1 MQLLSP
7 GPLPP
12 EPVWINNNQ
21 SLEDYCQRW
30 SSLDAIALDTEFI
43 RTDTFYPRP
52 GLIQVSTGPDVFL
65 IDPLAIDRW
74 QPLARLF
81 ADSSVIKVLHAC
93 SEDLEVFKLLTD
105 TVPRPLFDTQLAAA
119 FAGLGFSLG
128 YQALLKQILN
138 IDLPKDETRS
148 DWCQRPLTEAQVRY
162 ASLDVVHLLEIYQH
176 LDQRLAATPKKAWLE
191 EECLALTFNVLPFD
205 PENAWKDVKKGW
217 QLRPQ
222 QLVVLKALCHFREVA
237 SRSLDVPRNRVIPKG
252 SLWPLARFQP
262 KVMNA
267 LREMPEMRPG
277 IIRNHGEQILDII
290 RSSSQVPE
298 TQRPEKLPLPLP
310 KNARDLGKQI
320 KTLMSQLAVELQ
332 LPLELLMPGKLTTPL
347 LRSWLDNG
355 YFMLP
360 DTLTGWRR
368 DIIGTPLVRQLNQLI
383 NQLNQQEKGH

>member
-7 GPLPP
+7 GPLSP

-30 SSLDAIALDTEFI
+30 SSFDAIALDTEFI

-162 ASLDVVHLLEIYQH
+162 ASLDVAHLLEIYQH
-176 LDQRLAATPKKAWLE
+176 LDQRLAATSKKAWLE
-191 EECLALTFNVLPFD
+191 EECLALTLNVLPFD

-222 QLVVLKALCHFREVA
+222 QLAVLKALCHFREVA

-298 TQRPEKLPLPLP
+298 AQRPEKLPLPLP

-383 NQLNQQEKGH
+383 NQLNQQEKGP